1 MSGDQE
7 NENAELLAPY
17 LVARNDAAHQCLQA
31 MLDGRH
37 EDAGRLLQEYQLAA
51 LAVESM
57 YQLLQAW
64 DDGNITFDGSIVEIR
79 VDPPETAD

>member
-1 MSGDQE
+1 
-7 NENAELLAPY
+7 
-17 LVARNDAAHQCLQA
+17 